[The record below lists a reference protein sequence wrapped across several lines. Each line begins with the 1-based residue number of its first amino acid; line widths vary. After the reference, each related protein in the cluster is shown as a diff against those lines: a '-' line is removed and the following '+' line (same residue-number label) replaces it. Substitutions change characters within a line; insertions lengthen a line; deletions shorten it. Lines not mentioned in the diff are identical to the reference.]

1 MGYAWHRCQ
10 LLCLVP
16 PTVKL
21 CLPTLDLLHREDRF
35 RVHELS
41 SQMFVNLAVIEE
53 GLLESSLPATPLAL
67 RDLTEL
73 VLGRTLG
80 FGTRHEIVLVY
91 VFT

>member
-1 MGYAWHRCQ
+1 MGYAWYRCQ

-16 PTVKL
+16 TTVKL
-21 CLPTLDLLHREDRF
+21 CLSTLDLLHRVDRF

-41 SQMFVNLAVIEE
+41 SQMFVNLAIIEE
-53 GLLESSLPATPLAL
+53 GLLNSSLPSTPLGL

-80 FGTRHEIVLVY
+80 FGSRYEIVLVY
-91 VFT
+91 VFS

>member
-41 SQMFVNLAVIEE
+41 SQMFVNLAVIEK
-53 GLLESSLPATPLAL
+53 GLLESSLPANPLAL

-73 VLGRTLG
+73 VIGRTLG
-80 FGTRHEIVLVY
+80 FGSRHEIVLVY
-91 VFT
+91 VFS

>member
-1 MGYAWHRCQ
+1 MGYAWYRCQ

-16 PTVKL
+16 TTVKL
-21 CLPTLDLLHREDRF
+21 CLSTLDLLHRVDRF

-41 SQMFVNLAVIEE
+41 SQMFVNLAIIEE
-53 GLLESSLPATPLAL
+53 GLLNSSLPSTPLGL

-80 FGTRHEIVLVY
+80 FGSRHEIVLVY
-91 VFT
+91 VFS